1 MLFEIFAVPYVYI
14 ATVILHFLFALVAI
28 LFNQVFIKLMH
39 KYSLTM
45 SSAMD
50 NLGDLIERLKH
61 MINDIQDQYESFID
75 SNQLYEQGKVNE
87 REFFASIGN
96 YLVAMSGMN
105 FLAIQVIFEIKSAIE
120 KKKSPNNVRSGPDNL
135 GIGGF
140 TATGKPIETPQY
152 NLSKLPQWQHES
164 QQQDRIESTP
174 ETRQTSIKN
183 TNCTTCG
190 AVIPKQSKFCSKCGS
205 RNN

>member
-1 MLFEIFAVPYVYI
+1 MR
-14 ATVILHFLFALVAI
+14 
-28 LFNQVFIKLMH
+28 

-45 SSAMD
+45 SSTMD

-105 FLAIQVIFEIKSAIE
+105 FLAIQVMFEIKSAIE
-120 KKKSPNNVRSGPDNL
+120 KKKSANNVRSGPDNPR
-135 GIGGF
+135 IGGF

-152 NLSKLPQWQHES
+152 NLSKLQQWQHES
-164 QQQDRIESTP
+164 QKQDRIESNP
-174 ETRQTSIKN
+174 ETIQTSIKD

-190 AVIPKQSKFCSKCGS
+190 AVIPKQSKFCIKCGS